1 MKFLIFYT
9 IIVFI
14 FTTIVG
20 NLLKVKNFKLDLKI
34 KSFFQNENLRF
45 VKTSM
50 KHITSMGDVVTSLI
64 IILPIFFYAV
74 SEKKFVLATAI
85 LNSSLFNMIFLNLFK
100 FLFRRERPVIKS
112 DIKYWGYSFPSGH
125 SCIGL
130 SFYPTIM
137 HILFIGHSSYYF
149 WLIVGILFGLS
160 IAISRIIVGVHWF
173 SDVIFGSLIGS
184 VFFLWTIYLY
194 NIGFFY
200 KFLF

>member
-1 MKFLIFYT
+1 MKFLVSYT
-9 IIVFI
+9 IIMLLL
-14 FTTIVG
+14 TTIVG
-20 NLLKVKNFKLDLKI
+20 NILKFKDFKLDLKI
-34 KSFFQNENLRF
+34 KNFFLKDNLRF
-45 VKTSM
+45 LKISM

-74 SEKKFVLATAI
+74 CEKKFILATAI
-85 LNSSLFNMIFLNLFK
+85 LNSSLFNMIFLNTFK
-100 FLFRRERPVIKS
+100 FLFRRERPVTKS

-137 HILFIGHSSYYF
+137 HILFVGYDSYIF
-149 WLIVGILFGLS
+149 WLSVGIIFGLS

-173 SDVIFGSLIGS
+173 SDVIFGSIIGS

-194 NIGFFY
+194 NIGFYY

>member
-1 MKFLIFYT
+1 MKFLVSYT
-9 IIVFI
+9 IIMLLLTI
-14 FTTIVG
+14 IVG
-20 NLLKVKNFKLDLKI
+20 NILKFKDFKLDLKI
-34 KSFFQNENLRF
+34 KNFFLKDNLRF
-45 VKTSM
+45 LKTSM

-74 SEKKFVLATAI
+74 CEKKFILATAI
-85 LNSSLFNMIFLNLFK
+85 LNSSLFNMIFLNTFK
-100 FLFRRERPVIKS
+100 FLFRRERPVTKS

-137 HILFIGHSSYYF
+137 HILFVGYDSYIF
-149 WLIVGILFGLS
+149 WLSVGIIFGLS
-160 IAISRIIVGVHWF
+160 IAVSRIIVGVHWF
-173 SDVIFGSLIGS
+173 SDVIFGSIIGS

-194 NIGFFY
+194 NIGFYY